1 MTAARGA
8 TAASGAAPGARLRP
22 EPGTRSASG
31 TASAAG
37 FVDEHLRVDPGT
49 PPRPAAPGRGA
60 GDNGRAVGRGADPGA
75 GDGGAAGGGAAG
87 LADCADV
94 LWLGSSPPL
103 TRPAAR
109 RRVRSLLARHPGCL
123 VVAVP
128 TAGGCLVGLRCGAVL
143 LLLARE
149 PATAAPAATA
159 APVTP
164 AAPGDAGVPAPPG
177 GELASVVH
185 AWLVARLPVAAL
197 HRAVLRTPAGTVE
210 VRLPAG
216 G

>member
-49 PPRPAAPGRGA
+49 PPRPAAPGR
-60 GDNGRAVGRGADPGA
+60 GA

-164 AAPGDAGVPAPPG
+164 AAPGDAGVPAPPW